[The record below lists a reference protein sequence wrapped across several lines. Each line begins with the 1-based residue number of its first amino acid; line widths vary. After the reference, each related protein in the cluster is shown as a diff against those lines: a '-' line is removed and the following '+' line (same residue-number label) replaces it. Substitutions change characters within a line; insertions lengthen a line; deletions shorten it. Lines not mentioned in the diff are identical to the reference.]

1 MTERVVRKVG
11 LPSGANYSQ
20 TEERF
25 VHHRPYISLLATAA
39 LSSVLLVACGGGTG
53 SNSTTTAPATTDAA
67 VTTEVAQ
74 STLASTT
81 VASTSA
87 PVEFDGPSFLDVIE
101 PVVAPYTAALGLAPE
116 SADVRALLSAL
127 GEDVPVPAGLLI
139 NGIGHRWVKEFG
151 ATKDAQSA
159 SFDQFLDKAQLETF
173 GAAVPSGWKQASSA
187 TSGSLTTL
195 LLTHTDGRRVV
206 LVSDSDAS
214 VSGTGRAPLE
224 LSLSTDNPSSEQ
236 PTWIA
241 SLPALSG
248 GELVEYIEAS
258 GRIMDNLV
266 GAGEYV
272 LVRWRYPATQL
283 DALKAYLTS
292 GVVQSAG
299 FTYDKDTFNGFE
311 ALVDIAIGNWT
322 GTVLIGTASIDGVE
336 YQDLVWAL
344 HR

>member
-1 MTERVVRKVG
+1 M
-11 LPSGANYSQ
+11 
-20 TEERF
+20 
-25 VHHRPYISLLATAA
+25 HHRPYVSLLAAAA
-39 LSSVLLVACGGGTG
+39 LSTSVLVACGGGSG
-53 SNSTTTAPATTDAA
+53 STSTVAPATSEPTA
-67 VTTEVAQ
+67 TTEAAP
-74 STLASTT
+74 STEASTT
-81 VASTSA
+81 VASTTVASTAA
-87 PVEFDGPSFLDVIE
+87 PAEFDGPSFLEVIE
-101 PVVAPYTAALGLAPE
+101 PAVAPYTAALGLAPGSQE
-116 SADVRALLSAL
+116 VRTLLSAL
-127 GEDVPVPAGLLI
+127 GEDVPLPPGLLL

-159 SFDQFLDKAQLETF
+159 SFDQFLSKAQLEAF

-206 LVSDSDAS
+206 FVSDSDAS
-214 VSGTGRAPLE
+214 VNGTGRAPLE

-236 PTWIA
+236 PAWIA
-241 SLPALSG
+241 SLPALPG

-283 DALKAYLTS
+283 DALKAYLMS